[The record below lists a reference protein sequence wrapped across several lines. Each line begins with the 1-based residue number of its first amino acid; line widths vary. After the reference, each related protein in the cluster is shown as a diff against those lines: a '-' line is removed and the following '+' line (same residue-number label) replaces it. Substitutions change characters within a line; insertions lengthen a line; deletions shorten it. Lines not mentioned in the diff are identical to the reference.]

1 MTKYVAIS
9 TVGDSVFPVAVARHA
24 DRALALAAECLSEHG
39 LHDDAAIM
47 ARHLSVMA
55 DGELRR
61 RYPTTEALSLLI
73 PIDACV
79 CDRTYC

>member
-1 MTKYVAIS
+1 
-9 TVGDSVFPVAVARHA
+9 
-24 DRALALAAECLSEHG
+24 